1 MNDEKARA
9 ELYLAQKKLGLA
21 NLDLPIMKLYLFGDM
36 MESLEA
42 ETQAELNNIA
52 AKHSDDQTTKVTK
65 SSERSATGNIL
76 ISFNDNFE
84 AQSICTNFT
93 SLESTVQTGSLGCGT
108 GRTAKR
114 VKVSETKK
122 MAEIFYVL
130 VFLFFPAYYDTMYIQ
145 YNYSHG

>member
-1 MNDEKARA
+1 
-9 ELYLAQKKLGLA
+9 
-21 NLDLPIMKLYLFGDM
+21 MKLYLFGDM

-42 ETQAELNNIA
+42 ETHAKLNNIA

-93 SLESTVQTGSLGCGT
+93 SLESTVQIDSLGC
-108 GRTAKR
+108 RTAKR

-122 MAEIFYVL
+122 MAEICYVL
-130 VFLFFPAYYDTMYIQ
+130 VFLFFPAYYDTMYIK
-145 YNYSHG
+145 YNYNHG